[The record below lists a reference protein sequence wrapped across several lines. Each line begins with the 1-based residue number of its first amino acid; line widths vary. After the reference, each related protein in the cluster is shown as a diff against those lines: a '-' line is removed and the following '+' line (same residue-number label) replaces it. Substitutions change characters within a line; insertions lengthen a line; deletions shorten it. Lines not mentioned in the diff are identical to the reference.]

1 MFFRRKRGVDR
12 AAFTR
17 FIRDSWAYR
26 PTKPLIVYPEGTRNK
41 RSVSRPLKTGAI
53 QAAFDLNVPVQVLI
67 TTNKEHVRP
76 RA

>member
-41 RSVSRPLKTGAI
+41 RSVSRPR
-53 QAAFDLNVPVQVLI
+53 AAMISIGRQPS
-67 TTNKEHVRP
+67 K
-76 RA
+76 